1 MKHAQEA
8 PQVYFKVRA
17 ELARNLIFLGEIER
31 ALEEIEFCEQILVS
45 RHFEPNTPPIVNVMD
60 LQDIFTLA
68 EIVAMLNDRKKVDEY
83 IDLYQKRLAAI
94 AGEKSPLHI

>member
-1 MKHAQEA
+1 
-8 PQVYFKVRA
+8 
-17 ELARNLIFLGEIER
+17 
-31 ALEEIEFCEQILVS
+31 
-45 RHFEPNTPPIVNVMD
+45 MD

-83 IDLYQKRLAAI
+83 IDLYQKRLTTI

>member
-1 MKHAQEA
+1 
-8 PQVYFKVRA
+8 
-17 ELARNLIFLGEIER
+17 
-31 ALEEIEFCEQILVS
+31 
-45 RHFEPNTPPIVNVMD
+45 MD